1 MITKTEL
8 KRIQLEQNMI
18 KRDLDVC
25 KVHVTHAETEVQ
37 NVEKSVNALLALYG
51 IGVAIVAIGGS
62 KWYLVI
68 ITIIIIIITNGTSS
82 RGGYISHT
90 LLWSQPFPE

>member
-1 MITKTEL
+1 MITRTEL
-8 KRIQLEQNMI
+8 KRIQFKQNMI

-25 KVHVTHAETEVQ
+25 KMHVTDAEKEVK

-51 IGVAIVAIGGS
+51 VGVATVAIGGG

-68 ITIIIIIITNGTSS
+68 ITMIIIKNRSSS
-82 RGGYISHT
+82 REDYFSHT
-90 LLWSQPFPE
+90 